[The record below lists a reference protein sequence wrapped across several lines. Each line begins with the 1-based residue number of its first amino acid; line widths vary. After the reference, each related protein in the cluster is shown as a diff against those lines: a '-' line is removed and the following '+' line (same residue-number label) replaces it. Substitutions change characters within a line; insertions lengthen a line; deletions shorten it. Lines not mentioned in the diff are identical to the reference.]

1 MTEISCSLVCIASTA
16 PSPWHNQC
24 APAPNNHFMESGW
37 WIYTA
42 RPLGRPQASCVPIAL
57 TRVELGEA
65 LKFASYSVSV
75 LGNLRGCGKGY
86 PTFLRTVL
94 GETQVASKPSL
105 LKDRDK
111 MLCLKGM
118 CEVYI
123 GCSVTHFS
131 WFFHPHGGRSLLS
144 NTISWLFLKSWDFM
158 AAHFWLHFIPIF
170 VITEQSQMYS
180 WVWISP

>member
-1 MTEISCSLVCIASTA
+1 MFIFIFWPTSMWLAGGEGLGEPAYLLDSQQIRWYLGLRSSAHWFASTA
-16 PSPWHNQC
+16 SSPWHNLC

-42 RPLGRPQASCVPIAL
+42 RQPGRPQASCVLIAL

-75 LGNLRGCGKGY
+75 LANLRAVAKAT
-86 PTFLRTVL
+86 PTLLRTVL

-111 MLCLKGM
+111 M
-118 CEVYI
+118 
-123 GCSVTHFS
+123 S
-131 WFFHPHGGRSLLS
+131 
-144 NTISWLFLKSWDFM
+144 
-158 AAHFWLHFIPIF
+158 
-170 VITEQSQMYS
+170 
-180 WVWISP
+180 